1 MDDVLV
7 IAALAIALILLS
19 IIMHKIR
26 RLHLQA
32 YRIEDRLAAVIKDA
46 SRVSELKTEIS
57 NLYNQ
62 LQAYQDLVAL
72 VRPTKPLPL
81 LRGWAASPDFLLE
94 VCRYSLSVRPDV
106 IVECSSGA
114 STLVLARCC
123 ELNGSGHVYS
133 LEHNPAYAEET
144 RQRLQDQNLDEW
156 ATVVDAPLTELT
168 ELDGRPWYSLSNL
181 HIEPGSC
188 QLLVID
194 GPPSEIG
201 PQARY
206 PALPMLSSFLAEK
219 CAIFLDDAKRHDE
232 QLAIKRWLEQFREFQ
247 VESYQFEKG
256 CTRLT
261 RRHEN

>member
-1 MDDVLV
+1 MGDGLI
-7 IAALAIALILLS
+7 IAAIAIALILLA
-19 IIMHKIR
+19 IVMHKVR

-32 YRIEDRLAAVIKDA
+32 YRIEDRLSAVLKNA
-46 SRVSELKTEIS
+46 STISELKTDIS

-94 VCRYSLSVRPDV
+94 VCRYSLSARPDV

-123 ELNGSGHVYS
+123 ELSGSGHVYS
-133 LEHNPAYAEET
+133 LEHSPAYAEQT
-144 RQRLQDQNLDEW
+144 RQRLHDQNLDEW
-156 ATVVDAPLTELT
+156 ATVVDAPLIELT
-168 ELDGRPWYSLSNL
+168 ELDGKPWYSLSNL

-219 CAIFLDDAKRHDE
+219 CAIFLDDAQRHDE
-232 QLAIKRWLEQFREFQ
+232 QQAIKRWIEQFREFE
-247 VESYQFEKG
+247 VESYQLEKG
-256 CTRLT
+256 CARLT
-261 RRHEN
+261 RGHNN